1 MKYGYARCSTNEVK
15 QDIDRQ
21 IRELRQQGVERE
33 NIYLEYASGAK
44 QDRVEL
50 GRLLEAVRE
59 GDQIVATE
67 VSRITR
73 STQQL
78 CTIIEIAKE
87 KRLSLLFGTFKIDCS
102 VPLDP
107 MNEGMLK
114 MMAVFSEIERNLIRE
129 RVRSGMANA
138 KAKGKKIGRPKT
150 SAANLPPT
158 FYKYNSL
165 YSTGQIT
172 KKALAQLCEV
182 SYPSICKYIKI
193 YRGEQRLK

>member
-50 GRLLEAVRE
+50 GRLLEAVQE

-102 VPLDP
+102 IPLDP

-150 SAANLPPT
+150 STDNLPLS

-165 YSTGQIT
+165 YSTDQIT
-172 KKALAQLCEV
+172 KKAFAQLCGV
-182 SYPSICKYIKI
+182 SYPTICKYIQI
-193 YRGEQRLK
+193 YSDKQQLK